1 MSRSWEAVT
10 FSVTPPPANSR
21 HGRPRKKASGSISSR
36 LEELA
41 RPKSVNPRRSMVQA
55 QPSKSLLHPR
65 LARCLLNHAHEDSRR
80 FTWQPRS
87 LELASFEWADSPR

>member
-1 MSRSWEAVT
+1 MRSWEAVT

-65 LARCLLNHAHEDSRR
+65 LARCLLNHAQAHEDSHG
-80 FTWQPRS
+80 S
-87 LELASFEWADSPR
+87 LAHWSWRL